1 MIEWF
6 FIPLWAIWMVE
17 ALTAVAIAVRHPSR
31 ARQQRDSWRAGLE
44 PARQQRAVLIVAI
57 KGFDPDNTP
66 RFFQSLRTQHYREYR
81 LILTMESESDP
92 VAPWLRAEL
101 DLAPG
106 TYRWTPKADSPATGL
121 REIELVFAGHTRE
134 RGQKVHNQ
142 IAAFAHLVPED
153 AIVAFA
159 DADIHSGPEWLSE
172 LLAPINAGTHP
183 VSTTYRYLIPRRPTL
198 ANLFA
203 TVINGSVATLGGPER
218 WSSLWG
224 GSMAIARADFDD
236 LNVPALFAGSLNDDL
251 RLGRAARRSGRRV
264 GFVRKILMPS
274 PVDFTWATFFEFG
287 RRQYYQVR
295 HFAPIYYRVSHF
307 LTWTYVLGFL
317 SAWSLALA
325 TSSALAWGVIV
336 FVFLCDQ
343 LRALGRWRALGI
355 LFDAETLAR
364 LRPTRWI
371 EHLLTPVWMAMHAGL
386 TTSALFTDRIRWAG
400 IDYRVK
406 AEDRTEVIGRDE

>member
-17 ALTAVAIAVRHPSR
+17 ALMAFVIAVRYPSR
-31 ARQQRDSWRAGLE
+31 GRLQRDSWRSGLE
-44 PARQQRAVLIVAI
+44 PGRQRRAVLIVAI
-57 KGFDPDNTP
+57 KGYDPENTP
-66 RFFQSLRTQHYREYR
+66 RFFQSLRNQSYRDYR
-81 LILTMESESDP
+81 LILAMESESDP
-92 VAPWLRAEL
+92 AALWLRAEL
-101 DLAPG
+101 GLALG
-106 TYRWTPKADSPATGL
+106 TNGLKGGGDAPAGGL
-121 REIELVFAGHTRE
+121 REIELVFAGHTSE

-142 IAAFAHLVPED
+142 IAAFARLAPED

-159 DADIHSGPEWLSE
+159 DADIHCGPEWLSE

-183 VSTTYRYLIPRRPTL
+183 VSTTYRYLIPQRPTL

-264 GFVRKILMPS
+264 GFVRTILMPS
-274 PVDFTWATFFEFG
+274 PVNFTWATFFEFG

-295 HFAPIYYRVSHF
+295 HFAPIYYRVSHL
-307 LTWTYVLGFL
+307 LTWTYTLGFL
-317 SAWSLALA
+317 SAWGVALVA
-325 TSSALAWGVIV
+325 DSNLAWGVIA
-336 FVFLCDQ
+336 FGFGCDQ
-343 LRALGRWRALGI
+343 LRAWSRWRALGA
-355 LFDAETLAR
+355 LFDAETLDR
-364 LRPTRWI
+364 LRPTRWV
-371 EHLLTPVWMAMHAGL
+371 EHLLTPVWMAMHAAL

-406 AEDRTEVIGRDE
+406 AEDQTEVIGRKA